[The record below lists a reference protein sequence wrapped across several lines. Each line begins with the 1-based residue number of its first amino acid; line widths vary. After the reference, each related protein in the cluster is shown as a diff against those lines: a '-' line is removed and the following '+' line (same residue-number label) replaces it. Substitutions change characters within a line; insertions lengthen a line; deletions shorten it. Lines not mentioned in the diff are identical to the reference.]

1 MLRESGKNLRQHFHY
16 SEVYSF
22 LHVEWNHTHFRL
34 VHVYDKLKDRRI
46 DDVIMNLFLLFVK
59 YICNRLS
66 GFGKFDIPCINT
78 CYLTTDYL
86 DSFKWNT
93 RYAVRSEKKVYEMV
107 GHTSASSVT
116 QG

>member
-1 MLRESGKNLRQHFHY
+1 MLRESGKNLRQQFHY

-22 LHVEWNHTHFRL
+22 LHVERNHTRFRL
-34 VHVYDKLKDRRI
+34 VHVYDKLEDRRI
-46 DDVIMNLFLLFVK
+46 DDVIINLFVK

-78 CYLTTDYL
+78 CYLTTDYA

-107 GHTSASSVT
+107 GHTSASCVT

>member
-1 MLRESGKNLRQHFHY
+1 MPI
-16 SEVYSF
+16 
-22 LHVEWNHTHFRL
+22 
-34 VHVYDKLKDRRI
+34 KLIKKKKKKKI
-46 DDVIMNLFLLFVK
+46 INLFVK

-78 CYLTTDYL
+78 CYLTTDYA

-93 RYAVRSEKKVYEMV
+93 RYAVRIEKKVYEMV